1 MATVSARSRQAN
13 DPMNLIDDMV
23 AVLRTV
29 EWAAET
35 DADEGGRVDACPCC
49 GAEKREGHG
58 AHCSL
63 ANVLTRAEAA

>member
-1 MATVSARSRQAN
+1 MAAPSARHRQAN

-49 GAEKREGHG
+49 GSEKRGGHSK
-58 AHCSL
+58 HCSL
-63 ANVLTRAEAA
+63 AAVLARATAV